1 MEGGSLLVAFLVL
14 AIMAASV
21 AAASPSPPQIL
32 VVNSGRI
39 DYDGA
44 IDWHVLGE
52 KVVTHAKDPR
62 GDGDFIERLET
73 CPQAVEVIVTKEIPV
88 SAAVV
93 RRLPKSVKLLVE
105 AGTGYNNIAL
115 DECRKRGI
123 IVMNVPAYSSDSVAT
138 LVMTFLLNLS
148 SSLHRQLRRL
158 GRGDRADFV
167 QHLQN
172 PHFELRGK
180 TLGLVGGTG
189 GIGSRVKEFARAF
202 GMRVLISTRR
212 LREDEDGGLVAYTD
226 SLTQLLSESDFVSLH
241 CPLNEATR
249 NLIDAEAL
257 RAMKPT
263 AFLINTAR
271 GGLCDEEALIQAL
284 QDGTIAGAALDVQ
297 VEEPPGEN
305 SPLYTLE
312 NVIITP
318 HIGWKRKETREAL
331 VARVAENIVGFCEG
345 DPQNVVS

>member
-1 MEGGSLLVAFLVL
+1 MNNSSFVLLSARPLIEHHRTTPHFFSGLKGKKLEKMVLLYSIRDFQFMTYYIVGTAKSLIVYMMKKEEDSSLIHFFAFLVL
-14 AIMAASV
+14 AMAASV

-158 GRGDRADFV
+158 ERGDRADFV
-167 QHLQN
+167 QHLQRK
-172 PHFELRGK
+172 LAW
-180 TLGLVGGTG
+180 GT
-189 GIGSRVKEFARAF
+189 
-202 GMRVLISTRR
+202 
-212 LREDEDGGLVAYTD
+212 
-226 SLTQLLSESDFVSLH
+226 
-241 CPLNEATR
+241 
-249 NLIDAEAL
+249 
-257 RAMKPT
+257 
-263 AFLINTAR
+263 
-271 GGLCDEEALIQAL
+271 
-284 QDGTIAGAALDVQ
+284 
-297 VEEPPGEN
+297 
-305 SPLYTLE
+305 
-312 NVIITP
+312 
-318 HIGWKRKETREAL
+318 
-331 VARVAENIVGFCEG
+331 
-345 DPQNVVS
+345 